1 MSALAQFRP
10 QIDVALAHPLLS
22 ALIAT
27 VVFSIILFLIARRI
41 RLELFFRSYLFWTLT
56 LVFALQAVRLGAFG
70 PDAAAV
76 LGTAVAP
83 DAASAHLSLG
93 FAVVSFLAIGGSLGL
108 RLAAVI
114 GITVALLA
122 PYATAVP
129 TTELA
134 LAHLTEIAVV
144 AIGLVLL
151 VLQASGAL
159 SRPPRE
165 RRKPVEIDLGPAIH
179 EAPAE

>member
-10 QIDVALAHPLLS
+10 YLDTALAHPLLS

-27 VVFSIILFLIARRI
+27 VVFSVIVFLIARRI
-41 RLELFFRSYLFWTLT
+41 RLEFFFRSYLFWTLT
-56 LVFALQAVRLGAFG
+56 LLFALDAVRLGAFG

-76 LGTAVAP
+76 VGPVPAADP
-83 DAASAHLSLG
+83 ASAHLALG
-93 FAVVSFLAIGGSLGL
+93 FAVISFLAIGGSFGL

-114 GITVALLA
+114 GIAVYLLA
-122 PYATAVP
+122 PYASAVP
-129 TTELA
+129 TSDLIAAHATELG
-134 LAHLTEIAVV
+134 VV

-151 VLQASGAL
+151 ILQASGVL

-165 RRKPVEIDLGPAIH
+165 RVKPVEIDLGPTVH

>member
-10 QIDVALAHPLLS
+10 QLDIALAHPLLS

-27 VVFSIILFLIARRI
+27 VVFSLILFLIARRV

-56 LVFALQAVRLGAFG
+56 LVFVLEAVRLGAFG

-76 LGTAVAP
+76 LGPVAAADP
-83 DAASAHLSLG
+83 ASANLSLA
-93 FAVVSFLAIGGSLGL
+93 FAVVAFLSIGGSLGL

-114 GITVALLA
+114 GMTVALLA
-122 PYATAVP
+122 PYVTTTP
-129 TTELA
+129 TTQLVM
-134 LAHLTEIAVV
+134 AHLTEIAVV
-144 AIGLVLL
+144 AIGFVLL
-151 VLQASGAL
+151 LLQATGAL

-165 RRKPVEIDLGPAIH
+165 RRHVEIDLGPAIH

>member
-10 QIDVALAHPLLS
+10 QIDIALAHPLLS
-22 ALIAT
+22 ALIAA

-56 LVFALQAVRLGAFG
+56 LVFALEAARLGAFG
-70 PDAAAV
+70 PDAAAAF
-76 LGTAVAP
+76 GPAAAP
-83 DAASAHLSLG
+83 DLASAHLSLG

-114 GITVALLA
+114 GIAVSLLA
-122 PYATAVP
+122 PYANAVP

-151 VLQASGAL
+151 VLQATGAL
-159 SRPPRE
+159 SRPPRQ
-165 RRKPVEIDLGPAIH
+165 RKHVEIDLGPAIQ

>member
-10 QIDVALAHPLLS
+10 QLDTALSHPLLS

-27 VVFSIILFLIARRI
+27 VVFSIILFLIGRRV

-56 LVFALQAVRLGAFG
+56 LLFALEAVRLGAFG
-70 PDAAAV
+70 SDAAAV
-76 LGTAVAP
+76 VGPAAAADLG
-83 DAASAHLSLG
+83 SAHLSLG

-114 GITVALLA
+114 GMTVALLA

-129 TTELA
+129 TTDLVT
-134 LAHLTEIAVV
+134 AHLTEIAVV
-144 AIGLVLL
+144 AIGFVLL
-151 VLQASGAL
+151 LLQATGAL

-165 RRKPVEIDLGPAIH
+165 RRHVEIDLGPAIH